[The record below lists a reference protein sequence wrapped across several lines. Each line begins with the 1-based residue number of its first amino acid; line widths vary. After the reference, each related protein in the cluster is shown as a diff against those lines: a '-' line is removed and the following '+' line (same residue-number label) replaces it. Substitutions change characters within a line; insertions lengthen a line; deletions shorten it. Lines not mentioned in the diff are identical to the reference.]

1 MPLMKKKNKQRAAR
15 THSETR
21 NLQRSRS
28 LGQVLPTPTETRQ
41 SIAVSGGGGSGE
53 ASDISGQPATRQRLG
68 KQRRIGRWRWRRL
81 GSMKLP

>member
-1 MPLMKKKNKQRAAR
+1 MPLMKKKSKQRAAR

-21 NLQRSRS
+21 NLQRSKS

-41 SIAVSGGGGSGE
+41 SIAVSGAGGSGE

-68 KQRRIGRWRWRRL
+68 KQRRIVRWLWRRL